1 MYIHPAGYR
10 VILVFLAILVLLAV
24 LIHQISGMPMWLEWG
39 LRGAFLIL
47 FCLVLWFFRI
57 PPRPLT
63 AGPNEVTAVSD
74 GKVVL
79 VELEAVEVAETI
91 QVHLRVVQ
99 QVQMV
104 VFARLQEFVIIQR
117 LVPEVKVASEEMVE
131 MEAQDNLAHQVI
143 QFIWSLMVFSQI
155 LQQVFRIP
163 LRLLWN
169 IQ

>member
-1 MYIHPAGYR
+1 MVVR
-10 VILVFLAILVLLAV
+10 
-24 LIHQISGMPMWLEWG
+24 
-39 LRGAFLIL
+39 R
-47 FCLVLWFFRI
+47 
-57 PPRPLT
+57 
-63 AGPNEVTAVSD
+63 EVV

-79 VELEAVEVAETI
+79 VELAAVEVAETI

-117 LVPEVKVASEEMVE
+117 LVPEVKVASEEMGE
-131 MEAQDNLAHQVI
+131 MEVQVNLAHRAI
-143 QFIWSLMVFSQI
+143 QFICSLMVFSQI

-169 IQ
+169 IR